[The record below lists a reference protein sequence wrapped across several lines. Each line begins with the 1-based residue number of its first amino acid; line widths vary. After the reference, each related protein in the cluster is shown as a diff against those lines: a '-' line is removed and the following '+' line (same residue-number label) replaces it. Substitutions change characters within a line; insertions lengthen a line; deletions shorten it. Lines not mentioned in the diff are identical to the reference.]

1 MTFAWAGVLRRAD
14 VRALWIG
21 ETVSE
26 LGTSVSSLAI
36 PLVAVVTLH
45 AGAFA
50 TGALIA
56 AAWLPWVV
64 IGLPAG
70 AWVDRL
76 PARRVMIAA
85 DVLSM
90 LAFASVPVAAWQGV
104 LTLGQLLGCA
114 LLGGCAAVFFQTS
127 YQVFLP
133 SLLDGDELAS
143 ANALMHGSQSAAR
156 VGGPG
161 LAGLLATAVGAV
173 AGVLLNAVSFLVSAA
188 YLMSLPDGQ
197 HRPVARERVPLRSE
211 IAEGARF
218 VARDPYLRILTIW
231 GGLSNF
237 ALVGYQAVLIVFLVH
252 DARLGS
258 GTVGLLIALSSVGG
272 VLGAAVAPRLARRL
286 GSARAFIGFELI
298 AAPAALLIPLT
309 GPGPRAALFAVGG
322 FLVVAGVVG
331 GNVLNATWTQT
342 YTPRELR
349 GRVST
354 CSGLVNYGGIPL
366 GALCAG
372 ALASALGTHDSIW
385 IMTGLLALCP
395 SLLLLSPL
403 RGRREFPTVPAGGRG
418 SDRDQRPS
426 VQRPSVPEPPA
437 SPPALAYP
445 AARRRRNSV
454 RRASAASRSRSVRS
468 GSSSTNAQS

>member
-1 MTFAWAGVLRRAD
+1 MRFAPAGVLRRAD
-14 VRALWIG
+14 VRALWLG

-26 LGTSVSSLAI
+26 LGTAVSSLAI

-50 TGALIA
+50 TGVLIA

-76 PARRVMIAA
+76 PARRLMIAA
-85 DVLSM
+85 DVLSA
-90 LAFASVPVAAWQGV
+90 LAFASVPVAAWLGV
-104 LTLGQLLGCA
+104 LTLGQLLACA
-114 LLGGCAAVFFQTS
+114 LLAGCAAVFFQTS

-133 SLLDGDELAS
+133 SLLDGDELAA

-161 LAGLLATAVGAV
+161 LAGLLASAIGAV

-188 YLMSLPDGQ
+188 CLLSLPDGQ
-197 HRPVARERVPLRSE
+197 HRPAPRERASLRSE

-231 GGLSNF
+231 GGLANF

-252 DARLGS
+252 DARLDP
-258 GTVGLLIALSSVGG
+258 GTVGLLIALTSVGG

-309 GPGPRAALFAVGG
+309 GHGPRAGLFAVGG

-331 GNVLNATWTQT
+331 GNVLNATWSQT

-403 RGRREFPTVPAGGRG
+403 RGRREFPALPADARELRQG
-418 SDRDQRPS
+418 SSRRDELVSSPAHLYPS
-426 VQRPSVPEPPA
+426 
-437 SPPALAYP
+437 
-445 AARRRRNSV
+445 ARRRRNSSL
-454 RRASAASRSRSVRS
+454 RASAASRSGSTRC